1 MCALDTKVLARCCT
15 LKIACRVRRWRSVK
29 TNRGFLGAEA
39 CSAASIT
46 SFLLHA
52 ETETLIFEQQIIFTI
67 HHHNHQG
74 GGGKKE
80 NRLEHQWIK
89 ATEKKLVARTG
100 LRGSGCFFCGTHF
113 LCKRTL
119 GSGWGKLRRSETV
132 DSVEISIA
140 IKTAA
145 CGGGPLNADGTKS
158 VKFKRENWNDLCRF

>member
-1 MCALDTKVLARCCT
+1 MKEESPHIRWIVIWKCFEDTDMCALDTKVLARCCT

-119 GSGWGKLRRSETV
+119 GSGESFVGRKLSIRWKYRSR
-132 DSVEISIA
+132 S
-140 IKTAA
+140 
-145 CGGGPLNADGTKS
+145 
-158 VKFKRENWNDLCRF
+158 KRQLAEEDL